1 MNMHVGCRKQHSS
14 GFRSARIFGVPLLV
28 SLLYLAP
35 MSCLAEQ
42 GDEFAE
48 LGNQYA
54 RQIQPLV
61 AQYCVDC
68 HSSEAKEGE
77 LDLERF
83 PTFADVRHDAA
94 AWQKVH
100 EMLANG
106 EMPPE
111 DSEQL
116 TADERTTLRSWVR
129 SYLDAEAL
137 NLAGDPGPVVLRR
150 LNNAEYTY
158 TIRDLT
164 GVDLDPAAEFP
175 VDSAA
180 GEGFTNTGS
189 ALVMSPSLVSKYLDA
204 AKDIASH
211 VVLLPDGIRFSSS
224 TTRRDWTNET
234 LAAIREIYVR
244 YTGRV
249 GDANS
254 LNRWDVTDPTQ
265 LTNEDGRVDL
275 QRYFELLIEN
285 RQAIEE
291 DVSVVETIAAEEKL
305 SPKYMRLL
313 AEMLSGDDSSSVL
326 FEALRQQ
333 WRTGDVAQAAAMAA
347 AVRAWQQQLWTF
359 NPVGHFGQVKGWQ
372 EPVTPLSTQQSFR
385 VPPTEGQDGDVTLYL
400 VAGSAGH
407 ESDGDVVVWQSPR
420 IERPGR
426 PPLLLRDLRATS
438 AVMKTKQEET
448 LQHTAG
454 YLAAALDVKNGE
466 QDRELAMIAKQHEVD
481 PVMLRPWLSL
491 LGISHAGEV
500 VIREYLHE
508 PLTQVTGRPFLNGWT
523 FPGAASLS
531 LVANSSDEQV
541 NIPGT
546 VRPHTIVVHPRP
558 ERWVAVGWRAPAE
571 GRYRLTP
578 SVKDAHDNCGNGIQ
592 WSFELRRANHR
603 RVLGSGTVDLGGV
616 AEIEPIKELS
626 LEQGDLLS
634 LVISARDQ
642 NHGCDLTEIDLYIEA
657 LDGDQQS
664 WSLKRDCADDI
675 AASNPH
681 PDQLGNPQVWHFYTG
696 LDSGAEQTPAIP
708 TGSFLSRWL
717 ESSDPV
723 EAAQLAAQLE
733 SFVTNPLPEGLAEA
747 DTKLHQLLTST
758 DGPLFSQVDTAA
770 LVDSVAPEALEGVLY
785 GLDPGQ
791 FGRLPNGSS
800 IGSEHLAVTAPAVV
814 EVRIPRE
821 YIADGELVVTGTLG
835 ESSDTDAAVQLAVTA
850 EKPEWIDLIPGTPVV
865 VRAGGEAE
873 ARFQNTFGQFHELFP
888 VAMCYPRIVPVDVVV
903 TLVLFHREDHQLS
916 RLMLNDEEAATLDR
930 LWDELHYVSQDALT
944 IVTGFEQL
952 LEFASQD
959 DDPNKYI
966 SLGEEINRR
975 ADGFRQRLVD
985 TEPEHMAALLDLSPR
1000 IYRRTLSD
1008 DERSSIEMLYANLR
1022 AEELSHEEAFRL
1034 TMARMFASPVF
1045 LYRVE
1050 TPGDGEARSPV
1061 SDWELASRLSY
1072 FLWSSS
1078 PDAALYELA
1087 AQGSLHD
1094 PQTLRSQMQRMLG
1107 DERTRRMAIEFAC
1120 QWLHVRDFDQRSEKS
1135 ERHFPTFAELRDEM
1149 YEETVLFFSDMFQN
1163 DGSLLSMLDA
1173 DHTFLNEALANH
1185 YGVPG
1190 VSGEAWRRVDG
1201 TRDHSRGG
1209 ILTLA
1214 TTLAQQSGASRT
1226 SPILRGNWISETL
1239 LGERLPRPPKDV
1251 PVLPETVPPGLSER
1265 QLIER
1270 HSSDKACAKCH
1281 ARIDPYGFALEN
1293 FDAIGRYRE
1302 QDTEGHPIDTK
1313 TTLVDGQSIEGLDGL
1328 RNYLLN
1334 DRRETFI
1341 KHFCRKLLGYAL
1353 GRGVQLSDEPLLQ
1366 KMVTQLAENDYR
1378 FSTAVETIIL
1388 SDQFRM
1394 IRDREFRD
1402 VVQTE
1407 HAE

>member
-1 MNMHVGCRKQHSS
+1 M
-14 GFRSARIFGVPLLV
+14 
-28 SLLYLAP
+28 
-35 MSCLAEQ
+35 
-42 GDEFAE
+42 
-48 LGNQYA
+48 
-54 RQIQPLV
+54 
-61 AQYCVDC
+61 
-68 HSSEAKEGE
+68 
-77 LDLERF
+77 
-83 PTFADVRHDAA
+83 
-94 AWQKVH
+94 
-100 EMLANG
+100 
-106 EMPPE
+106 
-111 DSEQL
+111 
-116 TADERTTLRSWVR
+116 
-129 SYLDAEAL
+129 
-137 NLAGDPGPVVLRR
+137 
-150 LNNAEYTY
+150 
-158 TIRDLT
+158 
-164 GVDLDPAAEFP
+164 
-175 VDSAA
+175 
-180 GEGFTNTGS
+180 
-189 ALVMSPSLVSKYLDA
+189 
-204 AKDIASH
+204 
-211 VVLLPDGIRFSSS
+211 
-224 TTRRDWTNET
+224 
-234 LAAIREIYVR
+234 
-244 YTGRV
+244 
-249 GDANS
+249 
-254 LNRWDVTDPTQ
+254 
-265 LTNEDGRVDL
+265 
-275 QRYFELLIEN
+275 
-285 RQAIEE
+285 
-291 DVSVVETIAAEEKL
+291 
-305 SPKYMRLL
+305 
-313 AEMLSGDDSSSVL
+313 
-326 FEALRQQ
+326 
-333 WRTGDVAQAAAMAA
+333 
-347 AVRAWQQQLWTF
+347 
-359 NPVGHFGQVKGWQ
+359 
-372 EPVTPLSTQQSFR
+372 
-385 VPPTEGQDGDVTLYL
+385 
-400 VAGSAGH
+400 
-407 ESDGDVVVWQSPR
+407 
-420 IERPGR
+420 
-426 PPLLLRDLRATS
+426 
-438 AVMKTKQEET
+438 
-448 LQHTAG
+448 
-454 YLAAALDVKNGE
+454 
-466 QDRELAMIAKQHEVD
+466 
-481 PVMLRPWLSL
+481 
-491 LGISHAGEV
+491 
-500 VIREYLHE
+500 
-508 PLTQVTGRPFLNGWT
+508 
-523 FPGAASLS
+523 
-531 LVANSSDEQV
+531 
-541 NIPGT
+541 
-546 VRPHTIVVHPRP
+546 
-558 ERWVAVGWRAPAE
+558 
-571 GRYRLTP
+571 
-578 SVKDAHDNCGNGIQ
+578 
-592 WSFELRRANHR
+592 
-603 RVLGSGTVDLGGV
+603 
-616 AEIEPIKELS
+616 
-626 LEQGDLLS
+626 
-634 LVISARDQ
+634 
-642 NHGCDLTEIDLYIEA
+642 
-657 LDGDQQS
+657 
-664 WSLKRDCADDI
+664 
-675 AASNPH
+675 
-681 PDQLGNPQVWHFYTG
+681 
-696 LDSGAEQTPAIP
+696 
-708 TGSFLSRWL
+708 
-717 ESSDPV
+717 
-723 EAAQLAAQLE
+723 
-733 SFVTNPLPEGLAEA
+733 
-747 DTKLHQLLTST
+747 
-758 DGPLFSQVDTAA
+758 
-770 LVDSVAPEALEGVLY
+770 
-785 GLDPGQ
+785 
-791 FGRLPNGSS
+791 
-800 IGSEHLAVTAPAVV
+800 
-814 EVRIPRE
+814 
-821 YIADGELVVTGTLG
+821 
-835 ESSDTDAAVQLAVTA
+835 
-850 EKPEWIDLIPGTPVV
+850 V

-966 SLGEEINRR
+966 SLGEQINRR

-985 TEPEHMAALLDLSPR
+985 TEPEHMAALHDLAPR

-1072 FLWSSS
+1072 FLWSSA

-1094 PQTLRSQMQRMLG
+1094 PQTLRSKMRRMLG

-1201 TRDHSRGG
+1201 TRAHSRGG

-1214 TTLAQQSGASRT
+1214 TTLAEQSGASRT

-1302 QDTEGHPIDTK
+1302 QDAEGHPIDTK
-1313 TTLVDGQSIEGLDGL
+1313 TTLVDGQSIEGLEGL

-1366 KMVTQLAENDYR
+1366 EMVTQLAENDYR